1 MEAGRDA
8 HDVSGQDDVEDL
20 ALAVAQ
26 QLVTDGVA
34 VLYER
39 ELAILLAVNNEV
51 APPRDR
57 HFALDDG
64 VQGYPSRHEPDRPVA
79 TAGATN
85 GCCSKALRRAAVCMD
100 PPETRLSFFINL
112 NQ

>member
-39 ELAILLAVNNEV
+39 ELAILLASTM
-51 APPRDR
+51 RSRLRGIDTS
-57 HFALDDG
+57 
-64 VQGYPSRHEPDRPVA
+64 PSMMA
-79 TAGATN
+79 F
-85 GCCSKALRRAAVCMD
+85 
-100 PPETRLSFFINL
+100 RLLKSS
-112 NQ
+112 

>member
-1 MEAGRDA
+1 VEAGRDA

-39 ELAILLAVNNEV
+39 KLAILLAVDNEV

-64 VQGYPSRHEPDRPVA
+64 VQATQVVMSQIDLLQQPGQRTGVA
-79 TAGATN
+79 P
-85 GCCSKALRRAAVCMD
+85 RR
-100 PPETRLSFFINL
+100 
-112 NQ
+112 